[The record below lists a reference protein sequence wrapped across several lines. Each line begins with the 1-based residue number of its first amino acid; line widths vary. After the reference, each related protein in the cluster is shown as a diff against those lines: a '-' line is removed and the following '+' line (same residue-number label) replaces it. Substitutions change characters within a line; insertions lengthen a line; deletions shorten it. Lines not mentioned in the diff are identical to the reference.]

1 MNYEED
7 RAISKFIHEMNSYVE
22 QANKEFKNYI
32 ENPSKNLHKCLLDKY
47 PYWKRDSN
55 RLTKRR
61 KRILSKPFI
70 YEILKLKRD
79 NEYIFTVDEKRII
92 YEYNIKKLC
101 GIYKHAQALKTGY
114 CNLKIINGFS
124 IPNFI
129 SVCITK
135 NSLEANEQWLERLY
149 KQLDHRYPQIKL
161 NDKIM
166 IISSRKNTLNGNATH
181 CKDMKDAWT
190 LLKRTN
196 NFNIIFVCSNSIRI
210 HDILDML
217 LDFQNLT
224 LSLQKKIQILH
235 DEAHNP
241 KEGIPPNRD
250 IVENIVL
257 QPNVVC
263 YIPITATNKP
273 LFVEDNPIWQET
285 NLENEA
291 LDYSVFDKTT
301 SSDPHYSSC
310 IDSTFIIFEE
320 IKKMT
325 GWKNYGI
332 TQIPLHIFE
341 YIHGDEYS
349 KYKKYTTKQLQDELQ
364 YEVDLFDEPI
374 VIDIFNL
381 SNDELIEK
389 IITINSERR
398 RTLEFCKFMQNDKE
412 LEAINNGLNILH
424 INEIMQ
430 AEIIIPGKFEIYIIS
445 TPNRRILTAYLA
457 GEASDMP
464 YNPIVLGIYGN
475 EGDKYNLYCDGDIL
489 EVSEIMDTG
498 EFNCKLDKLFT
509 YLKSNGTNTNRPF
522 IIIGNYVPTGE
533 SLTFVNYTYGTVRC
547 NIKLIS
553 TSAEED
559 YQESARSN
567 YMDTKFIEK
576 DPNWTHPEKFLIG
589 PSAYIENALSYE
601 AENDARINSFLSK
614 SASDVDDK
622 SVIIPSHIEDTVVTG
637 GIIAIPI
644 KITVDRDHPET
655 KKLVTIAEKSRRSP
669 EDKAEFLAILKSLV
683 EDEESGCEFIDK
695 SGKFDFSKFKLKDFR
710 SYKKKENG
718 PKLGEWKFMSYKNH
732 HEIKTPFINDKNNI
746 DIHECEVLTCIDTY
760 ILKDEAGHSEKN
772 TKSTW
777 WMGYKYNHLQNI
789 CE

>member
-1 MNYEED
+1 MNYTED
-7 RAISKFIHEMNSYVE
+7 RAIIKFRDEMNCYLE
-22 QANKEFKNYI
+22 QAMKDFKHYI

-55 RLTKRR
+55 RLTKR
-61 KRILSKPFI
+61 KKTILSKPFI
-70 YEILKLKRD
+70 HEILQFKRD
-79 NEYIFTVDEKRII
+79 NESVFTDEEKTMICK
-92 YEYNIKKLC
+92 YNIKKLC

-149 KQLDHRYPQIKL
+149 KELDNRYPQIKL

-224 LSLQKKIQILH
+224 LPLQKKIQILH

-257 QPNVVC
+257 QSNVIC
-263 YIPITATNKP
+263 YIPITATNKL
-273 LFVEDNPIWQET
+273 LFVEDNPIWQES

-291 LDYSVFDKTT
+291 LDYTTFDKTT
-301 SSDPHYSSC
+301 SMDPHYSSC
-310 IDSTFIIFEE
+310 SDSKIIRFEE
-320 IKKMT
+320 MKKMT
-325 GWKNYGI
+325 GWKNYEI
-332 TQIPLHIFE
+332 KQIPFDIFD
-341 YIHGDEYS
+341 YIHGEEYS

-364 YEVDLFDEPI
+364 NEIDFVDQPMVD
-374 VIDIFNL
+374 IDIFSL
-381 SNDELIEK
+381 SNDDLVEK
-389 IITINSERR
+389 IIAMNSERR
-398 RTLEFCKFMQNDKE
+398 RTLEFCPFMKNDKE
-412 LEAINNGLNILH
+412 IEAINNGLNILH

-430 AEIIIPGKFEIYIIS
+430 TDIIIPGKFEIYIIS

-457 GEASDMP
+457 AEAAKLS
-464 YNPIVLGIYGN
+464 YKPIVLGIYGN
-475 EGDKYNLYCDGDIL
+475 EGDKYNLYCDEEIL

-498 EFNCKLDKLFT
+498 EFNCKLEKLFAWMKT
-509 YLKSNGTNTNRPF
+509 EGKNINRPF

-533 SLTFVNYTYGTVRC
+533 SLTFVNYTYGAVRC

-576 DPNWTHPEKFLIG
+576 DPNWTQPEKFLIG

-601 AENDARINSFLSK
+601 AENDARINSFISNVSL
-614 SASDVDDK
+614 DDRVL
-622 SVIIPSHIEDTVVTG
+622 VIRPSHIEPTIITG
-637 GIIAIPI
+637 GIVAIPV
-644 KITVDRDHPET
+644 KITVDWSHTET
-655 KKLVTIAEKSRRSP
+655 KKLVAIAEKSRRSP
-669 EDKAEFLAILKSLV
+669 EDKVAFLSILKSMV
-683 EDEESGCEFIDK
+683 EDEESGCEFTDK

-710 SYKKKENG
+710 SYKKKEGG
-718 PKLGEWKFMSYKNH
+718 PKSGEWKFMSYKNH

-746 DIHECEVLTCIDTY
+746 DINECEILTCIDTY
-760 ILKDEAGHSEKN
+760 LLKDDSGHFEKN
-772 TKSTW
+772 PKYTW
-777 WMGYKYNHLQNI
+777 WMGYKYDHI
-789 CE
+789 RHTSE